1 MLVVLRKHNERH
13 RPPDADCTADNK
25 GWQTKFDRIPTSGDF
40 ANRLHYAIIK
50 RTISPACLAA
60 SRKGEDMPDLTGR
73 IVGEYQ
79 ILEKLGLGGTLVH
92 YKACQIKQS
101 RYVALRT
108 LSEHLLRYPAAVES
122 FKHDSEAWLKLRH
135 SNIVAPLEYGEV
147 DGIPYRVS
155 EYHQGTSLRDRI
167 EATPRKPM
175 ALSEAATITAQVAAA
190 LECAHGQG
198 IVHGD
203 VKPSNIFITKDQRAF
218 LIDFFGLTKTLE
230 GIVGR
235 SLPVGKPEYMAPEQV
250 TGGAIDHRCDLYS
263 LGVVFYRMI
272 TGRVPFEAETLTAV
286 LLKHLVDLVPP
297 PRQINPRLPEEI
309 DLILLKVLSKQP
321 DDRYQT
327 ARELIKAISPF
338 LKQTPIPLDPT
349 ILHPILV
356 ERFSLEEL
364 QTLCFRL
371 KVDYETLGGEGTE
384 SKARE
389 LLEYLERHDEL
400 EKLVNYIHEKRPDIE
415 LA

>member
-1 MLVVLRKHNERH
+1 
-13 RPPDADCTADNK
+13 
-25 GWQTKFDRIPTSGDF
+25 
-40 ANRLHYAIIK
+40 
-50 RTISPACLAA
+50 
-60 SRKGEDMPDLTGR
+60 MPDLTGR
-73 IVGEYQ
+73 ILGQYQ

-92 YKACQIKQS
+92 YKASQIKQN

-108 LSEHLLRYPAAVES
+108 LSEYLLRYPAAVES
-122 FKHDSEAWLKLRH
+122 FQRDSEAWARLRH
-135 SNIVAPLEYGEV
+135 SNIVVPLDYGEV

-155 EYHQGTSLRDRI
+155 EYHQGTSLRDQI
-167 EATPRKPM
+167 EATLRKPL
-175 ALSEAATITAQVAAA
+175 ALPEAANITVQVAAA
-190 LECAHGQG
+190 LEYAHGQG

-203 VKPSNIFITKDQRAF
+203 VKPSNIFITKDRRAF

-250 TGGAIDHRCDLYS
+250 TGGTMDHRCDLYS

-286 LLKHLVDLVPP
+286 LLKHLVDPVLP
-297 PRQINPRLPEEI
+297 PRQVNSRLPEEI
-309 DLILLKVLSKQP
+309 DLVLLKALSKQP
-321 DDRYQT
+321 DDRYQM
-327 ARELIKAISPF
+327 ARELIKAIRPF
-338 LKQTPIPLDPT
+338 LEETPISLDPT
-349 ILHPILV
+349 ALHPILV
-356 ERFSLEEL
+356 EHFSLEEL

-371 KVDYETLGGEGTE
+371 KLDYETLEGEGKE
-384 SKARE
+384 GKARE
-389 LLEYLERHDEL
+389 LLEYLDRHGEL

>member
-1 MLVVLRKHNERH
+1 M
-13 RPPDADCTADNK
+13 
-25 GWQTKFDRIPTSGDF
+25 S
-40 ANRLHYAIIK
+40 
-50 RTISPACLAA
+50 
-60 SRKGEDMPDLTGR
+60 DLTGR
-73 IVGEYQ
+73 ILGQYQ

-108 LSEHLLRYPAAVES
+108 LSDYLLGYPPAVES
-122 FKHDSEAWLKLRH
+122 FKHDSEAWSKLSH
-135 SNIVAPLEYGEV
+135 SNVVAPLEYGEA

-155 EYHQGTSLRDRI
+155 EYHQGASLRDRI
-167 EATPRKPM
+167 EATPRKPLP
-175 ALSEAATITAQVAAA
+175 LSEAADVTVQVAAA
-190 LECAHGQG
+190 LEYAHGQG

-203 VKPSNIFITKDQRAF
+203 VKPSNIFIAKGQRVF

-230 GIVGR
+230 SIVGR

-263 LGVVFYRMI
+263 LGVVFYRML

-286 LLKHLVDLVPP
+286 VLKHLADAVIPP
-297 PRQINPRLPEEI
+297 QRLNPRLPEEI
-309 DLILLKVLSKQP
+309 DLVLLRVLSKQP

-327 ARELIKAISPF
+327 ARELIEAVRPF
-338 LKQTPIPLDPT
+338 LEKTPISLDPT
-349 ILHPILV
+349 ILYPILV
-356 ERFSLEEL
+356 EHFSLEEL

-371 KVDYETLGGEGTE
+371 KTDYEMLGGEGKE
-384 SKARE
+384 GKARE
-389 LLEYLERHDEL
+389 LLEHLERHNEL
-400 EKLVNYIHEKRPDIE
+400 EKLVNYIHEQRPDIK